1 MSDETAVGPGDPV
14 GPHAVR
20 GLLEVAVTHPRDV
33 PGCVEGGA
41 DRLAVVAPGA
51 SYATAPEPAL
61 VSAVARTS
69 GLPVRALLRLPP
81 ADGTAPYSADPA
93 SLDRLADLARE
104 YLALGAEGV
113 VLGFLDADLEVDVR
127 ACRELLAAV
136 PGTPWTFHRALDDTL
151 DPGRSWGRV
160 VDLPGV
166 TAVRS
171 GGSPQGLAQG
181 YEDLLAL
188 ARRSPEVARL
198 LMPAGG
204 LAAEHV
210 PWFVRAGVHQVHLGT
225 QVRPGASYRSY
236 VDAGYVRSWR
246 RLLDDAVDRDR
257 RSDRAGP

>member
-1 MSDETAVGPGDPV
+1 MSDVAAGGQPDPAGPLP
-14 GPHAVR
+14 VR

-61 VSAVARTS
+61 VSAVARSS

-81 ADGTAPYSADPA
+81 ADGAAPYAADPA
-93 SLDRLADLARE
+93 SLDQLADLARE
-104 YLALGAEGV
+104 YVALGAEGV
-113 VLGFLDADLEVDVR
+113 VLGFLDADLEVDVW
-127 ACRELLAAV
+127 ACRRLLAAV
-136 PGTPWTFHRALDDTL
+136 PGTPWTFHRAIDDTL
-151 DPGRSWGRV
+151 DPVRSWGRV

-166 TAVRS
+166 TSVRS
-171 GGSPQGLAQG
+171 GGSPQGLAHG

-188 ARRSPEVARL
+188 ARRSLEVARL

-204 LAAEHV
+204 LSAEHV
-210 PWFVRAGVHQVHLGT
+210 PWFAREGVRQLHLGT

-246 RLLDDAVDRDR
+246 RLLDDAVDRDQR
-257 RSDRAGP
+257 TDWAGT

>member
-1 MSDETAVGPGDPV
+1 MSDATAGAPGEPAGPS
-14 GPHAVR
+14 AVR

-51 SYATAPEPAL
+51 SYATSPEPAL
-61 VSAVARTS
+61 VSAVARSS

-81 ADGTAPYSADPA
+81 TDGAAPYAADA
-93 SLDRLADLARE
+93 AALDRLADLARE
-104 YLALGAEGV
+104 YVALGAEGV
-113 VLGFLDADLEVDVR
+113 VLGFLDADLEVDVW
-127 ACRELLAAV
+127 ACRTLLAAV
-136 PGTPWTFHRALDDTL
+136 PGTPWTFHRAIDDTL
-151 DPGRSWGRV
+151 DPVRSWGRV

-166 TAVRS
+166 TSVRS

-181 YEDLLAL
+181 YDDLLAL
-188 ARRSPEVARL
+188 ARRSLEVARL

-204 LAAEHV
+204 LSAEHV
-210 PWFVRAGVHQVHLGT
+210 PWFAREGVRQLHVGT

-246 RLLDDAVDRDR
+246 RLLDDAVDRDQR
-257 RSDRAGP
+257 TDWAGT